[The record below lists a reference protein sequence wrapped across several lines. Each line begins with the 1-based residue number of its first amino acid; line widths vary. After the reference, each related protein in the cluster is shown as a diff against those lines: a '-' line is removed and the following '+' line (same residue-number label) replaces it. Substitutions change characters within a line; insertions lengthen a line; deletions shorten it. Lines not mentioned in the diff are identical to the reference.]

1 MATLAHKKR
10 PAQSQKGPA
19 SKKAKKSE
27 TSTIEKF
34 DSNPSKKAKRPIPVT
49 VSSPPS
55 DSENTDDEGD
65 LDDAEDDVGFD
76 GEDANEDE
84 VANEDEDAMQVDSRE
99 GNKTSA
105 RESHLAQKALQQ
117 SRKAAKPHSDLITEA
132 KRVWALAR
140 SQTISAKE
148 RKKHITEL
156 MNVVRGKVKL
166 IVFKHDASRIIQTLV
181 KYGGKAEREEICEE
195 LKGSYADAAKN
206 RYAKFLILKL
216 IRLLPTKRANIL
228 SSFHGQI
235 LSHSRLL
242 LHREASSVLADAF
255 ELYAN
260 SSERADMVREFYGKE
275 VALFFKTQKTDDGK
289 SQKGLNGVLELLG
302 TDKEKKARVLAAVR
316 ENLGFIFNNPDK
328 GAVRHAIVHSATWEY
343 LDALA
348 RMQDTGSEDD
358 VKEADKLRRDLF
370 ENCTELLPEMVHTK
384 DGSRVVR
391 EFLARGN
398 AKDRK
403 TILKTLKPHIERICL
418 DDEAQM
424 VLFTAMDVI
433 DDTKLIQK
441 SVTSTITT
449 PETLSTLVK
458 TPQGRR
464 AIYYLLV
471 PRSTRHF
478 TIAQIRALGETDGA
492 RDGIRGSGAKLK
504 EKKDEEEPTTG
515 EGTSK
520 KSPAVRQEEV
530 CRGASEGLIS
540 WVEKRGADLVR
551 EPAESLVV
559 LEIMLRADGDKT
571 SASQTLLKAL
581 ATPYPASSDASSS
594 SPSSS
599 SQHPIDLPHTSRLY
613 KTLLQGGHF
622 NHSLKAIDKSEKWDP
637 RAFALNFVKTVGGED
652 GAVIKDMCTK
662 GERNGTFVVA
672 ELCGALA
679 VGRSGGADESAS
691 VKEIRE
697 RLRGWL
703 STPEIHK
710 AIEEGEKNGARGT
723 KVLLDAIGT
732 L

>member
-19 SKKAKKSE
+19 SKKVKKSG
-27 TSTIEKF
+27 TFTIEKL

-76 GEDANEDE
+76 GEDANEYE

-348 RMQDTGSEDD
+348 KMQDTGSEDD

-492 RDGIRGSGAKLK
+492 RDGIRGSG
-504 EKKDEEEPTTG
+504 

-559 LEIMLRADGDKT
+559 LEIMLRADG
-571 SASQTLLKAL
+571 AL

-594 SPSSS
+594 STSSPPH
-599 SQHPIDLPHTSRLY
+599 HPIDLPHTSRLY

-622 NHSLKAIDKSEKWDP
+622 NHSLKTIDKSDKWDP
-637 RAFALNFVKTVGGED
+637 AAFALDFVKTVGGED
-652 GAVIKDMCTK
+652 GGVIKDMCTK

-672 ELCGALA
+672 ESCGALA

-703 STPEIHK
+703 STPEIRK

>member
-84 VANEDEDAMQVDSRE
+84 DAMQVDSKE

-275 VALFFKTQKTDDGK
+275 VALFFKTQKTDEGK
-289 SQKGLNGVLELLG
+289 RRQGLNGVLELLG

-348 RMQDTGSEDD
+348 RMQDTDD

-492 RDGIRGSGAKLK
+492 RDGIRG
-504 EKKDEEEPTTG
+504 
-515 EGTSK
+515 TSK

-540 WVEKRGADLVR
+540 WVEKRGAELVR

-594 SPSSS
+594 STSPPP
-599 SQHPIDLPHTSRLY
+599 QHPIDLPHTSRLY

-622 NHSLKAIDKSEKWDP
+622 NHSLKTIEKSDKWDP
-637 RAFALNFVKTVGGED
+637 VAFALDFVKTVGGED

-672 ELCGALA
+672 ELCGAL
-679 VGRSGGADESAS
+679 GGGSGGADESTS

-703 STPEIHK
+703 STPEIRK